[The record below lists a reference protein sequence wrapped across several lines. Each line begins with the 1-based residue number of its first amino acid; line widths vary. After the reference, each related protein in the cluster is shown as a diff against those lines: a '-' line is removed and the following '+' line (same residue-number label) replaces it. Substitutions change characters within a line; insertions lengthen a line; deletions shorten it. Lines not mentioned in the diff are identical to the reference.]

1 MYETKISDKRWMAY
15 DLPGNV
21 GWIMYLAGLILT
33 FVKKPEFISYWGMFA
48 VMVIAIIPAVMMVVG
63 IAELIN
69 ERIHKLDRVL
79 SKARLYRGFGMFNWG
94 GIAGAAIA
102 LIGVIYGL
110 FVVKDCSFTY
120 VWVMLVGG
128 ILCTVFAGLL
138 FKGYRYSKDLEA
150 AKK

>member
-33 FVKKPEFISYWGMFA
+33 FTRKPEFISYWGMFA
-48 VMVIAIIPAVMMVVG
+48 VMVLAIIPAVMMVIG

-79 SKARLYRGFGMFNWG
+79 TKARFYRGFGMLYWG
-94 GIAGAAIA
+94 GIAGAAVA
-102 LIGVIYGL
+102 LIGAVYGL
-110 FVVKDCSFTY
+110 LVVKDCGFTY
-120 VWVMLVGG
+120 VWVMLIGG
-128 ILCTVFAGLL
+128 VLCAVFAGLL
-138 FKGYRYSKDLEA
+138 FKGYRLSKDLEA
-150 AKK
+150 MKK